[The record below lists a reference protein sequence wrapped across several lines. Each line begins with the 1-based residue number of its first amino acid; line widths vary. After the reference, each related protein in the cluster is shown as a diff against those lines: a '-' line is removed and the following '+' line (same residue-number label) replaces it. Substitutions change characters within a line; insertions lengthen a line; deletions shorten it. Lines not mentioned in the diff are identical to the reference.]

1 MKKLLALVM
10 AVLLVLSVLPVSTYA
25 IDQNDPEFDKF
36 LKEIN
41 WSKKDYLNYL
51 KSKDWAL
58 HEFDDVEELGT
69 PLSEK
74 GVQSV
79 MAKYKLTREELNYL
93 HFNYGEIEEDQDVLD
108 SLYIIFIEDLDTY
121 TEFYLNAGIEED
133 DPEFLDFLKGINW
146 TKENYLAYLDSKG
159 WSLADFWELDELGT
173 PLSEEGVQAVMAEF
187 ELTREELNAL
197 LVDFADLEKG
207 EDVLEGTWIIFNEDL
222 AYWVE
227 YYLDEDNYLDTDFGF
242 EGDFDIDGLFTEIG
256 LTDEE
261 LDRLLDHLMSLNFED
276 ENFLAQLELL
286 AERMEAIEDFESA
299 DDLDAAQIAEILDI
313 FTDMMTLF
321 QIDAKYYLTNGDE
334 KLPLTLAALMTLETT
349 NGYDLLI
356 EIYNTQGTFLADVV
370 FTAEMFGSEII
381 QETGKDLGVVKE
393 VVAAPKKE
401 AVKKE
406 KVQKE
411 VKAVKTVKGGKLP
424 KTASDY
430 LSNALIGLSF
440 ILIGFLLFRRMKIAG
455 N

>member
-10 AVLLVLSVLPVSTYA
+10 AVLLVLSVLPVSTFA

-58 HEFDDVEELGT
+58 HEFGDVEELGT

-74 GVQSV
+74 GVQAV
-79 MAKYKLTREELNYL
+79 MAKYKLTRTELNSL
-93 HFNYGEIEEDQDVLD
+93 HFEFGEIEDGEDILD
-108 SLYIIFIEDLDTY
+108 SLYIIFNEDLDYY
-121 TEFYLNAGIEED
+121 TEFYLSAGIEEN
-133 DPEFLDFLKGINW
+133 DPEFLSFLKEIGW
-146 TKENYLAYLDSKG
+146 SKENYLAFLSSKG
-159 WSLADFWELDELGT
+159 WSLTDFWEVEELGT
-173 PLSEEGVQAVMAEF
+173 PLSEAGVQKVMADF

-197 LVDFADLEKG
+197 LVDFGDLEKG
-207 EDVLEGTWIIFNEDL
+207 EDVLEGTWIIFNEEL

-227 YYLDEDNYLDTDFGF
+227 YYLDEENYTDIDFGI
-242 EGDFDIDGLFTEIG
+242 EGLFAEIG
-256 LTDEE
+256 LTDKE
-261 LDRLLDHLMSLNFED
+261 LERLFEHFLTLDLED
-276 ENFLAQLELL
+276 ETFLAQLELL

-299 DDLDAAQIAEILDI
+299 DDLDAAQIAELLSI
-313 FTDMMTLF
+313 FTDMMDQF
-321 QIDAKYYLTNGDE
+321 QIDAKYYLTNGEE
-334 KLPLTLAALMTLETT
+334 KLPLTLTALMALETT

-356 EIYNTQGTFLADVV
+356 EIYNTQGTFLADVL

-381 QETGKDLGVVKE
+381 KETGKDLGAVKE

-401 AVKKE
+401 TVKKE
-406 KVQKE
+406 
-411 VKAVKTVKGGKLP
+411 VKTVKTVKGGKLP

-430 LSNALIGLSF
+430 LSNTLIGLSF